1 MDQPIAVL
9 DAVATETAPPAAARS
24 RPRWPGILSLLLGL
38 LTVAGLAT
46 GIVLATSD
54 LYLVATYTAW
64 AAVGFGALAAVVG
77 MVALIGRFGRGAA
90 VAGLVLGVVANPLVL
105 TPALDAI
112 GGLWA

>member
-9 DAVATETAPPAAARS
+9 DPVATETAPPAAPRS
-24 RPRWPGILSLLLGL
+24 RPRWPGILSLALGL

-46 GIVLATSD
+46 GIALATSD
-54 LYLVATYTAW
+54 QYLAATSIAW
-64 AAVGFGALAAVVG
+64 ATVGVGGLAVV
-77 MVALIGRFGRGAA
+77 VALIALIGRFGRGTAM
-90 VAGLVLGVVANPLVL
+90 AGLVLGVVANPVVL